1 MILAPSTNIIIV
13 IIIVIIINKIIS
25 DIMNSLKSVVNWFR
39 GQSDFSHTLMS
50 AAATGAVS
58 AVVTGLDQTHSTL
71 VTLASSSVMLGTQ

>member
-1 MILAPSTNIIIV
+1 MIFAPSTNIIIV
-13 IIIVIIINKIIS
+13 ITIVITVIS

>member
-13 IIIVIIINKIIS
+13 ITIVITVIS

>member
-1 MILAPSTNIIIV
+1 MIFAPSTNIIIV
-13 IIIVIIINKIIS
+13 ITIVITVIS
-25 DIMNSLKSVVNWFR
+25 DIMNSLKSIVNWFR
-39 GQSDFSHTLMS
+39 GQSDFSHTLTS